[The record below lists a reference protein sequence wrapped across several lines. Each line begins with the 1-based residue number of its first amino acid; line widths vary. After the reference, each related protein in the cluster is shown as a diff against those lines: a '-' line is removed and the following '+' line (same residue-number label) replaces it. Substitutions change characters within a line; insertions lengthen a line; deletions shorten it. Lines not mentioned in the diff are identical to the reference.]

1 MPGHPSGPFTMTG
14 PLRSSD
20 HGYGNVTTRP
30 LVDDGPQSCGDDRSH
45 NEPHAPACPCQELAH
60 CTPPSPVMLKW
71 RPRPQGSEA
80 GGRPGAAS
88 RRVCARAARL
98 IFQCAKIMNWLRN

>member
-1 MPGHPSGPFTMTG
+1 MTG

-45 NEPHAPACPCQELAH
+45 NEPHAPACPARN
-60 CTPPSPVMLKW
+60 SPIALPFTRYAEMTA
-71 RPRPQGSEA
+71 PTSGIGSWGET
-80 GGRPGAAS
+80 GGRLSSCVRDSGPINFS
-88 RRVCARAARL
+88 NRCL
-98 IFQCAKIMNWLRN
+98 SIQKLFTQKRNVN